1 MSIEAVSTW
10 QGWDAAL
17 KRHPEQLAAER
28 AKELEHFL
36 GSSFPDRSSEVWKY
50 SPTKKLQAFTRDWLN
65 AETSAKPVADNLES
79 EILRAAGISN
89 SAADHCFVFV
99 DGQLQGKAL
108 AERKIDGL
116 NAEASLSGTDE
127 IASGRH
133 DSITWLNGALAS
145 AALKFRTTE
154 KDRPP
159 STLYFVHANTED
171 NASLASVRIFI
182 DLCAH
187 SNLNIVE
194 RFVPAAGATTSLT
207 NSLISVSLGAN
218 ARLTHFRLRDAATEE
233 LSISELNAS
242 LASNAELR
250 SWALDM
256 GGQLCRSSTRI
267 KLDGADSYCALNGIY
282 LGNNSD
288 HIDNHIHIDHKSP
301 NTRSSQN
308 FAGLAADKAKAIFN
322 GKVFVHAGADGT
334 DAKQSNR
341 NLLLSDQAEIDTK
354 PELEIYA
361 DDVKCAH
368 GATTGE
374 LDKQALFYLRARGLS
389 EHKARELLIRAFVL
403 ANLEGIEDK
412 SLQALFEDALQAKLD
427 SLLLVADS

>member
-1 MSIEAVSTW
+1 MSTEAVSTW

-17 KRHPEQLAAER
+17 KRHPEQLATER

-36 GSSFPDRSSEVWKY
+36 ANSFPDRSSEVWKY
-50 SPTKKLQAFTRDWLN
+50 SPTKKLQAFTQGWLSSE
-65 AETSAKPVADNLES
+65 ASAKPVADNLEAD
-79 EILRAAGISN
+79 ILRAAGISD
-89 SAADHCFVFV
+89 AVADHCFVFV
-99 DGQLQGKAL
+99 DGLLQGKAL
-108 AERKIDGL
+108 AERQLDGV
-116 NAEASLSGTDE
+116 NAEAGLSGTDE

-133 DSITWLNGALAS
+133 DAITWLNGALAS
-145 AALKFRTTE
+145 AALKFRATE
-154 KDRPP
+154 KDRPAT
-159 STLYFVHANTED
+159 TLYFVHANTAD
-171 NASLASVRIFI
+171 SAPLASVRIFI
-182 DLCAH
+182 DMCAH
-187 SNLNIVE
+187 SKLNIVE
-194 RFVPAAGATTSLT
+194 RFMPADGVTTSLT
-207 NSLISVSLGAN
+207 NSLLSVSLGAN
-218 ARLTHFRLRDAATEE
+218 ARLTHFRLRDAAADE

-242 LASNAELR
+242 LASNAELQ

-267 KLDGADSYCALNGIY
+267 KLDGTDSSCALNGIY

-288 HIDNHIHIDHKSP
+288 HIDNHLHIDHKSP
-301 NTRSSQN
+301 NTRSELN

-374 LDKQALFYLRARGLS
+374 LDKQAMFYLRARGLS
-389 EHKARELLIRAFVL
+389 ERKARELLIRAFVL

-412 SLQALFEDALQAKLD
+412 SLQAMFENALQAKLD
-427 SLLLVADS
+427 SLLLVTDS